1 MFTVINCV
9 NFPQHSFFIC
19 QSWYWK
25 NSYCMCFCWIS
36 LRFEIDSY
44 YYWKKCWKNSLDF
57 DDWSDFCLFI
67 IALCLSWKNYL
78 FLKKHFSYCLVKQCN
93 LYLASHIFLECSHG
107 MNRQKCLWNF
117 IFFLQSPVFPFDQT
131 LWQKFYPECDEIFV
145 FIPQQSHISP
155 KVLQL
160 SFKLFFL
167 HLLFTFS
174 RKFAKF
180 LVRYLCVYFL

>member
-78 FLKKHFSYCLVKQCN
+78 FLKKQHQKVVINQKTMFNSTKNYLVFKFFNQCFKVLLFFCSFAKQ
-93 LYLASHIFLECSHG
+93 
-107 MNRQKCLWNF
+107 
-117 IFFLQSPVFPFDQT
+117 FFLLLHHTIKRTHFKEIWVVKDNCNDFLK
-131 LWQKFYPECDEIFV
+131 LWR
-145 FIPQQSHISP
+145 
-155 KVLQL
+155 LL
-160 SFKLFFL
+160 GFL
-167 HLLFTFS
+167 L
-174 RKFAKF
+174 
-180 LVRYLCVYFL
+180 